1 MLIAGGM
8 CRGRST
14 TDLAMIDVNTWEW
27 LPLPAFYPSSELPS
41 RRYGCTFFPFALPSS
56 APMAYR
62 RVLPTLVHPCLSC
75 MTLYSEPIE
84 LERAGS
90 CAEGR

>member
-8 CRGRST
+8 CRGRSMM
-14 TDLAMIDVNTWEW
+14 DLAMIDVNTWEW
-27 LPLPAFYPSSELPS
+27 LPLPAFDPSSELPS
-41 RRYGCTFFPFALPSS
+41 RRYGCTLSPFALPSS

-62 RVLPTLVHPCLSC
+62 RVLPTLVHTCLSC

-84 LERAGS
+84 LERREL
-90 CAEGR
+90 C